1 MLILTSSHL
10 SHRSFQNCRL
20 PSSTRSIVFW
30 ATNPT
35 AKRTTD
41 PKKPPPICLDSFI
54 SLLASLFARLSY
66 FEAKSVVCI
75 KNKTTYQHVIRRR
88 SQKSLPR
95 STCCFTGLTSHSC
108 QRVGISSKAFEPS
121 RPSLRLC
128 SSSTKKR
135 RFSQLRPI
143 SETQVQAGLRPTG
156 AWEQAEL
163 ASPLPR
169 SPPGTGEGK
178 RKPGLALPVAPRLG
192 PGWGGPPTGV
202 SLIPPLAKGSKYC
215 HWA

>member
-1 MLILTSSHL
+1 M
-10 SHRSFQNCRL
+10 
-20 PSSTRSIVFW
+20 
-30 ATNPT
+30 
-35 AKRTTD
+35 
-41 PKKPPPICLDSFI
+41 
-54 SLLASLFARLSY
+54 
-66 FEAKSVVCI
+66 VCI
-75 KNKTTYQHVIRRR
+75 KNKTTHQHVIRRR

-108 QRVGISSKAFEPS
+108 QRVGINSKAFEPS

-135 RFSQLRPI
+135 RFSQPRPI

-178 RKPGLALPVAPRLG
+178 RKPGLALLWPLGWALVGVGLPLGSPSSPLLPRAPGTVTGPDIRFSYTPFSTPPAPLG
-192 PGWGGPPTGV
+192 LRGAFRAV
-202 SLIPPLAKGSKYC
+202 L
-215 HWA
+215 